1 MTTQHLDI
9 SPTIEPNS
17 DQVNADDLIAGPQT
31 VTITD
36 VTKGSSE
43 QPVNV
48 HLAEYPRRAYRPS
61 KSMRRVL
68 VAAWGTDAAAYIGRR
83 LTLYRDPDITF
94 GREKVGGIRI
104 SAMSGIDKP
113 LTVPL
118 TVSRG
123 KKARVTVQPL
133 ADAPQPPSVD
143 QVAACTDMDLL
154 REWWRISPDDI
165 RQIIAARREELLDP
179 DPEPEI
185 QFDGPAF
192 DQTQES

>member
-17 DQVNADDLIAGPQT
+17 DQLNADDLIAGPQT

-83 LTLYRDPDITF
+83 ITIYRDPDITF

-123 KKARVTVQPL
+123 KKSRVTIQPL
-133 ADAPQPPSVD
+133 ADAPQHPSVD
-143 QVAACTDMDLL
+143 QVAACTDMDTL

-165 RQIIAARREELLDP
+165 RQIITARREELLDP

-185 QFDGPAF
+185 TFDGAAF
-192 DQTQES
+192 PEES

>member
-17 DQVNADDLIAGPQT
+17 DQLNADDLIAGPQT

-43 QPVNV
+43 QPVNI

-68 VAAWGTDAAAYIGRR
+68 VAAWGTDAAAYVGRR

-123 KKARVTVQPL
+123 KRARVTIQPL
-133 ADAPQPPSVD
+133 PDAPQPPSVD

-185 QFDGPAF
+185 QFDGSAF
-192 DQTQES
+192 PEES

>member
-68 VAAWGTDAAAYIGRR
+68 VAAWGTDAAAYVGRR

-133 ADAPQPPSVD
+133 PDAPQPPSVD

-185 QFDGPAF
+185 TFDGAAF
-192 DQTQES
+192 PEES